1 MNVMTLFTEFMALL
15 AATLY
20 SLFLTQM
27 IGMEIGR
34 YEMYKRI
41 DADYYGYRDEEDGIL
56 LPLEKMRSKAIN
68 EWNAIEAV
76 KNAAKKTV
84 KSGDVARVKPLFFD
98 EEETLDEEN
107 ESDDEMNN
115 KTKTREFVAHVPL
128 PDEKEI
134 ERMVV
139 EKKKLEL
146 LSKYTSEILVEEQ
159 QEAKNLLNIQ
169 R

>member
-1 MNVMTLFTEFMALL
+1 M
-15 AATLY
+15 
-20 SLFLTQM
+20 
-27 IGMEIGR
+27 GMEIGR

-56 LPLEKMRSKAIN
+56 LPLEKEAEQEMRSKAIN

-107 ESDDEMNN
+107 ESDDEMSN

>member
-1 MNVMTLFTEFMALL
+1 
-15 AATLY
+15 
-20 SLFLTQM
+20 M
-27 IGMEIGR
+27 IKIFR

-41 DADYYGYRDEEDGIL
+41 DADYYGYRDEEDGVL
-56 LPLEKMRSKAIN
+56 LPLEKEAEQAMRAKAIN

-98 EEETLDEEN
+98 EEETLEEDN
-107 ESDDEMNN
+107 GSDDETNN
-115 KTKTREFVAHVPL
+115 KARTREFVAHVPL

-146 LSKYTSEILVEEQ
+146 LSKYTSETLVEEQ